1 MNYSELT
8 DDDKREFTDLIN
20 ALAEPLSQ
28 LTVVVLE

>member
-8 DDDKREFTDLIN
+8 DDDKRALTDLIN

-28 LTVVVLE
+28 LTSTVLA